1 MLISLDELM
10 HKYDIVLKGIL
21 HVGAHECEE
30 LHIYE
35 KYIERNK
42 ILWIEAMEDKVQLC
56 KARYPGIQIENAVVS
71 NVEEPVVFHISNNTQ
86 SSSILDLGLHS
97 ELYPDI
103 VYVDKK
109 EVQAVPL
116 RSILPDYHNIDVN
129 FINLD
134 IQGAELKALMGMEEY
149 LPNVDYIYTEVN
161 YDSVYKDGA
170 LIWEI
175 DMFLERYGFVR
186 MEVKWCNKD
195 KWGDAFYVKM
205 NRK

>member
-1 MLISLDELM
+1 MLISLHELVD
-10 HKYDIVLKGIL
+10 KYNMNLKGIL

-35 KYIERNK
+35 KYVERNQV
-42 ILWIEAMEDKVQLC
+42 LWIEAMEDKVKLC
-56 KARYPGIQIENAVVS
+56 RDRYPGLRIENAVVS
-71 NVEEPVVFHISNNTQ
+71 NVEENVVFHISNNGQ

-97 ELYPDI
+97 QLYPDI

-116 RSILPDYHNIDVN
+116 RNILPNYRDIHFN

-149 LPNVDYIYTEVN
+149 LPNIDYIYTEVN
-161 YDSVYKDGA
+161 CDDVYRDGA

-186 MEVKWCNKD
+186 MEVKWCGKD